1 MAAGGKPKVP
11 APVERPVPKVCA
23 FHMPGGKVVRL
34 GDIPLGVLAR
44 IAEEHNR
51 GFVDLISQP
60 LIGTGADAE
69 ALYRAACDVAGV
81 TAPDPLTATAVYD
94 AVHLVDKEGPTEGDQ
109 TTG

>member
-1 MAAGGKPKVP
+1 MAPRGKVP
-11 APVERPVPKVCA
+11 TPVERPVPKVCA
-23 FHMPGGKVVRL
+23 FRLPGGKVVRL

-44 IAEEHNR
+44 IAEEHGR

-60 LIGTGADAE
+60 LIGTGSDAE

-81 TAPDPLTATAVYD
+81 IAPDPLTAAAVYD
-94 AVHLVDKEGPTEGDQ
+94 AVHLVEKEGPTEGDQ